1 MISCTAH
8 PAQGPPRASR
18 SRTIPVSLD
27 SHGVSG
33 ISRSS
38 SSTTQSPRSL
48 TLARHVD
55 SCAGQVALRS
65 HYLRG
70 GDHAPQVPQ
79 VSACPVHS
87 LKPPTSH
94 GARARLTRLSQA
106 AVASDIA
113 RVVTLMQ
120 PLNGLLVCNGSAAP
134 RDEPQHLERLLS
146 GGVTW
151 PDRTIEAAVRR
162 WHVGSVAKPVCAS
175 PVGPCSWLCGKSCAC
190 VGGPFS
196 RVRATLTV
204 FLGALA

>member
-1 MISCTAH
+1 MLPSDLQKLLHVAAVAKSLGLFSGERSGPVNIDVQTASKGVVSPLCGMEA
-8 PAQGPPRASR
+8 PAFDE
-18 SRTIPVSLD
+18 TFD
-27 SHGVSG
+27 SATAVA
-33 ISRSS
+33 
-38 SSTTQSPRSL
+38 TL

-87 LKPPTSH
+87 LKSPTSH

-120 PLNGLLVCNGSAAP
+120 PLNGLLVCNGSAAL
-134 RDEPQHLERLLS
+134 RDEPQHLERLQS

-151 PDRTIEAAVRR
+151 PGRAVEDVVRR
-162 WHVGSVAKPVCAS
+162 WHVGSVAWPVCATLL
-175 PVGPCSWLCGKSCAC
+175 GPRLRLCT
-190 VGGPFS
+190 
-196 RVRATLTV
+196 RAR
-204 FLGALA
+204 